1 MDLVTIDHQSRTIK
15 VDDLKCTWSVEGFYS
30 DYYLYRQAYLQ
41 GYVYYKAVSSL
52 TTDPKGEYFGY
63 KTLPPRFIVCD
74 STNYFNPLIYTMS
87 YEDLKDAYEGFE
99 YKGRRYPGVR
109 TIIED
114 LKWAIDNNVWAMSR
128 ENYINNGLVSLNSK
142 K

>member
-1 MDLVTIDHQSRTIK
+1 
-15 VDDLKCTWSVEGFYS
+15 
-30 DYYLYRQAYLQ
+30 
-41 GYVYYKAVSSL
+41 
-52 TTDPKGEYFGY
+52 
-63 KTLPPRFIVCD
+63 
-74 STNYFNPLIYTMS
+74 MS